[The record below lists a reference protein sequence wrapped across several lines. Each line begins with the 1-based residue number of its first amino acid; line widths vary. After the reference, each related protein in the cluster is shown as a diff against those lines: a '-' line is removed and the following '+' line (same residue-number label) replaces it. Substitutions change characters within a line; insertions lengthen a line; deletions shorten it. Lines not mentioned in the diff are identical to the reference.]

1 MTKTK
6 STKFKSAIV
15 LPVVA
20 SIGFVSSVAAQDAQ
34 QAGEEKKPTVV
45 VEEAQKPGG
54 EKKPPA
60 VVYVKFIDLLPTALA
75 SDDNV
80 KNAQLNVSASS
91 ESAIAARSGWYPK
104 VDLTLNSAR
113 QQDVKVNAA
122 NDAYNPTEAKIK
134 ITQPLVDFGET
145 SADVATAELGVSQ
158 AEIALNGAVNQS
170 IMQAAQAY
178 TGLKRAFAQYKIAVE
193 SELKLKKQTG
203 LQDYRVQRGAAVGTD
218 VLQAKNALAGATTAR
233 VSAQGALESAKI
245 NFRSK
250 FGEVP
255 DNIDSLLPIQVPRML
270 VPESLDAFRTAV
282 MRDGD
287 SMKQA
292 SVAFERSQVTAEK
305 AYASNFLPEVNF
317 TWETNYKGDSGGT
330 LGGKTEHIAKVEMT
344 WPIELFGTQFNS
356 YRAAKI
362 RGESA
367 GITYA
372 KAKRD
377 LEDRITTTWI
387 GYQNTVQRVSYVSNQ
402 VEIARQF
409 ARLAQMEVQQGRGNM
424 MLVVNAQTA
433 VVNAQKDLENVNT
446 DLAVQIYSMLS
457 QMGALSVGALQDAD
471 KAEAEARAKAIEE
484 YKAKVKEAQEEMKK
498 AEEDAKQPPKGS

>member
-1 MTKTK
+1 MQGIISINRQIFGVATFVATLGFMTP
-6 STKFKSAIV
+6 
-15 LPVVA
+15 L
-20 SIGFVSSVAAQDAQ
+20 AAQDAQ
-34 QAGEEKKPTVV
+34 QV
-45 VEEAQKPGG
+45 GG
-54 EKKPPA
+54 EKKRTE
-60 VVYVKFIDLLPTALA
+60 VVYVKFVDLLPTALA

-80 KNAQLNVSASS
+80 KNARLNVSASS
-91 ESAIAARSGWYPK
+91 ESATAAHSGWYPK

-122 NDAYNPTEAKIK
+122 NDKYNPTEAKVK
-134 ITQPLVDFGET
+134 ITQPLFDFGET
-145 SADVATAELGVSQ
+145 SADVATAKLGVSQ
-158 AEIALNGAVNQS
+158 AKIALNGAVNQS

-193 SELKLKKQTG
+193 SELNLKKQTG

-233 VSAQGALESAKI
+233 VAAQGALEAAKLT
-245 NFRSK
+245 FKSR

-255 DNIDSLLPIQVPRML
+255 ENIDALLPIQVPRML
-270 VPESLDAFRTAV
+270 VPESVDAFRAAV
-282 MRDGD
+282 LGDGD
-287 SMKQA
+287 SMKLA
-292 SVAFERSQVTAEK
+292 SVAFERAQLTAEK

-317 TWETNYKGDSGGT
+317 TWETNYKGDAGGT

-344 WPIELFGTQFNS
+344 WPVELFGTQFNS
-356 YRAAKI
+356 YRAAQI

-387 GYQNTVQRVSYVSNQ
+387 GYQNTLQRVSYVANQ

-433 VVNAQKDLENVNT
+433 VVNAQKDLQNLNT

-484 YKAKVKEAQEEMKK
+484 YKAKVKEAQEAIKK
-498 AEEDAKQPPKGS
+498 AKEEAEEKPAAN